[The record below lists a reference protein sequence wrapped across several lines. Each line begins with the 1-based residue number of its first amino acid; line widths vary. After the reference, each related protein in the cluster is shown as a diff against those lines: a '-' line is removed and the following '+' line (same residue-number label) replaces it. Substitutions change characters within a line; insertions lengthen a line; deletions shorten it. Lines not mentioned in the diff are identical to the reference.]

1 MNIEGEVEGY
11 LSEIEQVAPQY
22 AKAKAETYQ
31 LTEYKRTQ
39 RSVLYSRA
47 VGKTVADKENW
58 VSMQPEVTKTI
69 EGIAVAIENEE
80 RLRWRLKVAE
90 LKVEVWRTEQANRRL
105 EHKIL

>member
-47 VGKTVADKENW
+47 VGKTVADKENL
-58 VSMQPEVTKTI
+58 SLI
-69 EGIAVAIENEE
+69 HI
-80 RLRWRLKVAE
+80 
-90 LKVEVWRTEQANRRL
+90 
-105 EHKIL
+105 

>member
-11 LSEIEQVAPQY
+11 LNQIEQTAPKY

-31 LTEYKRTQ
+31 
-39 RSVLYSRA
+39 LYSRA

-80 RLRWRLKVAE
+80 RLRWELKVAE
-90 LKVEVWRTEQANRRL
+90 LHIEVWRTEQANRRL